1 MTTLTWHG
9 KEDAVRKARKTPYY
23 LLREVPEFS
32 HNLGDSSTA
41 RQLDSSTARQLDSST
56 ARQLDSSTARQL
68 DSSTAR
74 QLDSSTARQL
84 DSSTA
89 RQLDSSAKIM
99 PMSMKILSF
108 KVII

>member
-41 RQLDSSTARQLDSST
+41 RQLDSSTARQLDS
-56 ARQLDSSTARQL
+56 L
-68 DSSTAR
+68 
-74 QLDSSTARQL
+74 
-84 DSSTA
+84 
-89 RQLDSSAKIM
+89 AKIM